1 MAKIPKTVDEYLR
14 QQDEASAKSLGQVRK
29 IILASVPGV
38 IEKISYRIP
47 YYSYKGAFLAFTAQ
61 KKHNS
66 LVTMS
71 RDIIKALQK
80 DLKPYNVSG
89 TTIHFPPG
97 KALPAALIKKI
108 VRLRIKEKD
117 AKQ

>member
-1 MAKIPKTVDEYLR
+1 MAKIPKTVDEYLELL
-14 QQDEASAKSLGQVRK
+14 DEASAKTLGQVRK
-29 IILASVPGV
+29 IILASAPGV

-71 RDIIKALQK
+71 RDIIQTLQK
-80 DLKPYNVSG
+80 ELKQYTVSG
-89 TTIHFPPG
+89 TTIHFPHE
-97 KALPAALIKKI
+97 KALPASLVKKI
-108 VRLRIKEKD
+108 VRLRLAEKEKR
-117 AKQ
+117 